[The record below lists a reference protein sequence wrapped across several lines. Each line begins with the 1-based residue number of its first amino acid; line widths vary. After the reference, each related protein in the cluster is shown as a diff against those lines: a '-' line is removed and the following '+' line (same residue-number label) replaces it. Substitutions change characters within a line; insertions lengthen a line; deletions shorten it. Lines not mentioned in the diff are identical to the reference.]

1 MLDDILYIESMKDY
15 VKVFTANGMLM
26 TKQSITS
33 VEAMLPESDFIR
45 AHRSYIVSIGKIK
58 SFTNE
63 LIGIEKTEIPIGK
76 LFRNQVLKVLT
87 GNA

>member
-1 MLDDILYIESMKDY
+1 
-15 VKVFTANGMLM
+15 MLM

-33 VEAMLPESDFIR
+33 VEAMLPESGFVR
-45 AHRSYIVSIGKIK
+45 SHRSYIISIGKIK

-76 LFRNQVLKVLT
+76 LFRNQVMRAL
-87 GNA
+87 GDSA